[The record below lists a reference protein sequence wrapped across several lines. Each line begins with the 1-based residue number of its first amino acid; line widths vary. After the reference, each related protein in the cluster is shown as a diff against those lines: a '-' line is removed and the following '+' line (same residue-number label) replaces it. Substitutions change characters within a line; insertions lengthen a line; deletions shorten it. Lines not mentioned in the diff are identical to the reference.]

1 MTLAQTIA
9 LVLKASIAATVFA
22 LGLGVAHGDLR
33 RLFRQPGL
41 LARSLVSMFVVMLVT
56 SVVVAKIADLRRPVE
71 IVLVCLAL
79 APIPPLLPNKQTK
92 AGGEASYTYGLIV
105 AASLFALVWIPLM
118 VEVLSRASGQDLS
131 APVPEILILVGA
143 MILAPLAAGALFRRY
158 ATQLAA
164 RIQAPISRLAS
175 LVLLVGLALIFIKSW
190 RPMLAQLGDGTLA
203 ALIGFVLVGLVV
215 GHLLGGP
222 NREDRTA
229 LALASACRH
238 PGIALSIASLNFPQ
252 EKSVL
257 AVILLYLIV
266 SALLTVPYVSW
277 RGRQGRGVI
286 SASAAH

>member
-1 MTLAQTIA
+1 MTLAQLIV

-22 LGLGVAHGDLR
+22 LGLGVAPGDLR

-41 LARSLVSMFVVMLVT
+41 LARSLVSMFIVMLVA
-56 SVVVAKIADLRRPVE
+56 SVVVAKVADLRRPVE

-105 AASLFALVWIPLM
+105 AASLFALLWIPLM
-118 VEVLSRASGQDLS
+118 VEVLARASGQDLS
-131 APVPEILILVGA
+131 APLPEILILVGA
-143 MILAPLAAGALFRRY
+143 MILAPLAAGALTRRY
-158 ATQLAA
+158 APQLAA
-164 RIQAPISRLAS
+164 RIQSPISRLAS
-175 LVLLVGLALIFIKSW
+175 LVLLVGLALIIIKSW
-190 RPMLAQLGDGTLA
+190 RPMLAQIGDGTLA
-203 ALIGFVLVGLVV
+203 ALTGFVLVGLVA

-222 NREDRTA
+222 HREDRTA

-277 RGRQGRGVI
+277 RARRGRGVI
-286 SASAAH
+286 AASAAP